1 MNYRMLGYL
10 LGLLLLLEGALLSLP
25 MLVSIVYHESP
36 LSFLYTMGIV
46 LLVGVAL
53 VLQKPKDHRI
63 YAKDGFVMVAGGWI
77 LLSLFGALPFV
88 LSGAI
93 PSYVDALFETVSGFT
108 TTGSSIL
115 TAIEGLP
122 KGILFWRSFTHWV
135 GGMGVLVLVLALFP
149 NDNRRSMV
157 LLRAEVPGPQKG
169 KLVPKARQTALI
181 LYGIYVALTVVEML
195 ALLLCGMPFYD
206 AAVNALATAGTGGF
220 SVLNASIGGYQNP
233 AAEWVIATFM
243 LFFGINF
250 SLYFF
255 ILIGR
260 FRDFFESEEL
270 RVYLLLVFGATV
282 LITVNTLSLSE
293 SFSECVRAAFFQVTS
308 ISSTTGFATLDYDA
322 LWPAL
327 SKAILVLL
335 TVVGAMAGSTSGG
348 MKISRVIILFK
359 SAIREIRHV
368 LRPRS
373 VNLTRLDGEVLREE
387 TVRATSGYLTVYL
400 LLLVFGTVLLSLDP
414 FGSLEVSFTA
424 ALTSLSNVGPGL
436 GAIGPAGNFA
446 GFSVL
451 SKLLLSF
458 LMLVGRLE
466 IFPMLILFSPTTWKR
481 R

>member
-1 MNYRMLGYL
+1 MLGYL

-36 LSFLYTMGIV
+36 LPFLYTMGIV

-260 FRDFFESEEL
+260 FRDFFKSEEL

>member
-1 MNYRMLGYL
+1 MLGYL

-36 LSFLYTMGIV
+36 LPFLYTMGIV

-88 LSGAI
+88 FSGAI
-93 PSYVDALFETVSGFT
+93 PSYIDALFETVSGFT

-149 NDNRRSMV
+149 NDNRRSML

-181 LYGIYVALTVVEML
+181 LYGIYVALTVIEML

-220 SVLNASIGGYQNP
+220 SVLNTSIGGYQNP
-233 AAEWVIATFM
+233 AAEWVIAAFM
-243 LFFGINF
+243 LLFGINF

-260 FRDFFESEEL
+260 FRDFFKSEEL

-282 LITVNTLSLSE
+282 LITVNTFSLSE

-327 SKAILVLL
+327 SKAILILL

-373 VNLTRLDGEVLREE
+373 VNLTRLDGEVLPEE

-446 GFSVL
+446 GFSAL
-451 SKLLLSF
+451 SKLFLSF

-466 IFPMLILFSPTTWKR
+466 IFPMMILFSPSTFR
-481 R
+481 RR

>member
-1 MNYRMLGYL
+1 MLL
-10 LGLLLLLEGALLSLP
+10 
-25 MLVSIVYHESP
+25 
-36 LSFLYTMGIV
+36 
-46 LLVGVAL
+46 
-53 VLQKPKDHRI
+53 
-63 YAKDGFVMVAGGWI
+63 
-77 LLSLFGALPFV
+77 
-88 LSGAI
+88 
-93 PSYVDALFETVSGFT
+93 
-108 TTGSSIL
+108 
-115 TAIEGLP
+115 
-122 KGILFWRSFTHWV
+122 
-135 GGMGVLVLVLALFP
+135 
-149 NDNRRSMV
+149 
-157 LLRAEVPGPQKG
+157 
-169 KLVPKARQTALI
+169 
-181 LYGIYVALTVVEML
+181 
-195 ALLLCGMPFYD
+195 
-206 AAVNALATAGTGGF
+206 
-220 SVLNASIGGYQNP
+220 
-233 AAEWVIATFM
+233 
-243 LFFGINF
+243 FGINF

-260 FRDFFESEEL
+260 FRDFFKSEEL

-282 LITVNTLSLSE
+282 LITANTLSLSE

-322 LWPAL
+322 LWPSL
-327 SKAILVLL
+327 SKAILILL

-373 VNLTRLDGEVLREE
+373 VNLTRLDGEVLPEE

-466 IFPMLILFSPTTWKR
+466 IFPMMILFSPSTFR
-481 R
+481 RR